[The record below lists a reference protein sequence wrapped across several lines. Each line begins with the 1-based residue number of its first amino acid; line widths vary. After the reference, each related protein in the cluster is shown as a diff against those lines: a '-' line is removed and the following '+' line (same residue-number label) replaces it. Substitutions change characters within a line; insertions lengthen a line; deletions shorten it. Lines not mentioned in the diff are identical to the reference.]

1 MGGDADGF
9 DYDWL
14 VVGSG
19 FGGSVSALRLAEKG
33 YKVGMLEAGRRYRDQ
48 DYAQST
54 WDLRR
59 FLWAPAFGLRGI
71 FRLTPFKDVF
81 IASGA
86 AVGGGSVVYANTLYR
101 ASPDFFTNPQ
111 WSALGD
117 WSSTLA
123 PHYDTAERML
133 GVQTV
138 PRESDGQKLLQAVG
152 RQFGVEHTFRR
163 TPVGV
168 FFGKAGTT
176 VPDPYFGGEG
186 PERTGCTFC
195 GACMVG
201 CREGAKN
208 TLLKNYLWF
217 AEKRGV
223 EIHAERQVVSIQPL
237 GAEDGADG
245 YMVTTERPGAWFFKQ
260 RRTFRARGIVMSAGA
275 LGTNRLLAKCKL
287 TGELPRISD
296 RLGQLV
302 RTNSE
307 SVLAVTLPE
316 GTARPWNDVAISA
329 SIYPRPDTHIEFVT
343 YGRHGDFM
351 SLLYTLITGDGSRV
365 TRPLLWLGQVL
376 RHPLTFLRTLWP
388 VGWSRRSVLFLVMQS
403 LDNAITFRA
412 KRGWFGRVTLAT
424 EQDPEKP
431 NPTFIEVGN
440 RAAEWLARK
449 TGGYA
454 QSMLLE
460 AWANVPTTAH
470 ILGGAVVG
478 RDASTGV
485 VDSRHRLFGYANF
498 LVCDGSTVPANP
510 GVNPSL
516 TITAMAEHAMSH
528 VPSGAVRAVLA
539 DVAVTA

>member
-1 MGGDADGF
+1 MTESSDGF

-14 VVGSG
+14 IIGSG

-33 YKVGMLEAGRRYRDQ
+33 YRVGVLEAGRRYRDE
-48 DYAQST
+48 DFAKTT
-54 WDLRR
+54 WDLKR
-59 FLWAPAFGLRGI
+59 FLWAPALGLRGI

-101 ASPDFFTNPQ
+101 ASPAFFSNPQ
-111 WSALGD
+111 WSQLGD
-117 WSSTLA
+117 WAETLA
-123 PHYDTAERML
+123 PHYATAERML
-133 GVQTV
+133 GVQQV
-138 PRESDGQKLLQAVG
+138 PRESDGQRLLREVG
-152 RQFGVEHTFRR
+152 RHFGVEGTFRR

-168 FFGKAGTT
+168 YFGDPGRPVA
-176 VPDPYFGGEG
+176 DPYFGGDG
-186 PERTGCTFC
+186 PDRTGCTFC

-217 AEKRGV
+217 AEKRGARV
-223 EIHAERQVVSIQPL
+223 LPEREVVDVRPL
-237 GAEDGADG
+237 GADDGSDG
-245 YMVTTERPGAWFFKQ
+245 YVVTTQRPGAWFRKK
-260 RRTFRARGIVMSAGA
+260 RETFRTRGIVLSAGA
-275 LGTNRLLAKCKL
+275 LGTNRLLAKTKL
-287 TGELPRISD
+287 EGSLPRISD

-307 SVLAVTLPE
+307 SILAVTMPE

-329 SIYPRPDTHIEFVT
+329 SIHPRPDTHIEFVT

-351 SLLYTLITGDGSRV
+351 SLLYTLITGDGNRM
-365 TRPLLWLGQVL
+365 TRPLMWLGNVL
-376 RHPLTFLRTLWP
+376 RHPVTFLKTLWP

-403 LDNAITFRA
+403 LDNAIAFRA
-412 KRGWFGRVTLAT
+412 KRGLFGGVKLTT

-431 NPTFIEVGN
+431 NPTFIETGN
-440 RAAEWLARK
+440 RAAEWLATR

-454 QSMLLE
+454 QSMVLE
-460 AWANVPTTAH
+460 AWANIPTTAH
-470 ILGGAVVG
+470 ILGGAVIG
-478 RDASTGV
+478 ADATMGV
-485 VDSRHRLFGYANF
+485 VDAQSRLFGYRNF

-516 TITAMAEHAMSH
+516 TITAMSEYAMSC
-528 VPSGAVRAVLA
+528 
-539 DVAVTA
+539 VAPAPAQPA

>member
-1 MGGDADGF
+1 MTSATGGF

-14 VVGSG
+14 VVGTG

-33 YKVGMLEAGRRYRDQ
+33 YRVGMLEAGRRYRDQ

-138 PRESDGQKLLQAVG
+138 PRESDGQKLLQEVG

-186 PERTGCTFC
+186 PDRTGCTFC

-217 AEKRGV
+217 AEKHGV
-223 EIHAERQVVSIQPL
+223 EIHAERQVVSIRPL
-237 GAEDGADG
+237 GAEDGSDG
-245 YMVTTERPGAWFFKQ
+245 YLVTTERPGAWFSRQ
-260 RRTFRARGIVMSAGA
+260 RRTFKARGIVMSAGA
-275 LGTNRLLAKCKL
+275 LGTNTLLAKCKL
-287 TGELPRISD
+287 DGDLPRISD

-307 SVLAVTLPE
+307 SILAVTLPE

-351 SLLYTLITGDGSRV
+351 SLLYTMITGDGTRL

-376 RHPLTFLRTLWP
+376 RHPLTFLKTLWP

-403 LDNAITFRA
+403 LDNAISFRA
-412 KRGWFGRVTLAT
+412 KRGWFGRVTLST
-424 EQDPEKP
+424 EQDPQKP

-440 RAAEWLARK
+440 RAAAWLAQK

-454 QSMLLE
+454 QSMVLE

-478 RDASTGV
+478 RDASAGV

-516 TITAMAEHAMSH
+516 TITAMTEHAMSH
-528 VPSGAVRAVLA
+528 VPPQAVRTARP